1 MIMQAMKTQ
10 CKETNLCG
18 VCLHFLCIVTID
30 HHRILNDKPCVER
43 RHRLKVKSSV
53 FFFTKLNFVLFAQCI
68 IFCRTNRAHWR
79 SVIDSQLFMIKNKP
93 TNSQRSKMTY
103 LEDNFAISPDFL
115 HFPTFSYI
123 KSSSFYRRGNFFF
136 GSSHCSWEHLAN
148 YSPPFWVNLE
158 FPHVKRVSFLF
169 VCFVLF
175 KFLN

>member
-43 RHRLKVKSSV
+43 RHWLKVKLW
-53 FFFTKLNFVLFAQCI
+53 FFFSKLNCVLFAQCI

-79 SVIDSQLFMIKNKP
+79 SVIDLQLFMIKNKP
-93 TNSQRSKMTY
+93 RNSQRSKMTY

-115 HFPTFSYI
+115 HFPTLKVLSE
-123 KSSSFYRRGNFFF
+123 GNFLF
-136 GSSHCSWEHLAN
+136 GSSHCSWDHLAN

-158 FPHVKRVSFLF
+158 FPHAERVSFLF

>member
-1 MIMQAMKTQ
+1 MIMQAMKRQ

-18 VCLHFLCIVTID
+18 VCLHFLCIVKID
-30 HHRILNDKPCVER
+30 HHRILIDKPCVER
-43 RHRLKVKSSV
+43 RHWLKVKLW
-53 FFFTKLNFVLFAQCI
+53 FFFSKLNCVLFAQCI

-123 KSSSFYRRGNFFF
+123 KGSSFYRREIFSLVRHTVLETTWLITHLLFELILNF
-136 GSSHCSWEHLAN
+136 
-148 YSPPFWVNLE
+148 
-158 FPHVKRVSFLF
+158 RT
-169 VCFVLF
+169 
-175 KFLN
+175 

>member
-1 MIMQAMKTQ
+1 MTSLALKDD
-10 CKETNLCG
+10 
-18 VCLHFLCIVTID
+18 ID
-30 HHRILNDKPCVER
+30 S
-43 RHRLKVKSSV
+43 RLKYCF
-53 FFFTKLNFVLFAQCI
+53 FFFTKLNCVLFAQCI

-79 SVIDSQLFMIKNKP
+79 SVID
-93 TNSQRSKMTY
+93 SQRSKMTY

-136 GSSHCSWEHLAN
+136 GSSHCSWDHLAN

-175 KFLN
+175 KFFN